1 MKNLIYILITF
12 FVFISC
18 NAQQKIT
25 AKKDKNG
32 YLVGIANKASLT
44 NDSIFNRWFK
54 MRYKEYETDPLMI
67 AKLSLEINKYEIKGF
82 MGTWCGDSKREV
94 PRFYKILE
102 ETGFDENKIEL
113 ICVDRTK
120 TTPDSLQKGFNLIRV
135 PTFIFYK
142 DGKEVGRFV
151 EYPRETMEADIL
163 KIVTQQPYKHS
174 YDKTK

>member
-102 ETGFDENKIEL
+102 
-113 ICVDRTK
+113 
-120 TTPDSLQKGFNLIRV
+120 
-135 PTFIFYK
+135 
-142 DGKEVGRFV
+142 
-151 EYPRETMEADIL
+151 
-163 KIVTQQPYKHS
+163 
-174 YDKTK
+174 